1 MRMTSPLQAP
11 PAASGVVVSV
21 DGRSPCSA
29 IVFTR
34 PFAKNPIAR
43 PSDDQ
48 KGLDASSLSGIDR
61 ADRESSG
68 RTHRDGGRPAAD
80 ATNAIC
86 RPSGESAKCGAPEE
100 ANGVSARP
108 GGATIVSVI
117 GGVLEERTE
126 VCENITV
133 TAAAAAETTA
143 AAVAQMAVRQRIR
156 ASRGG
161 PLPVDV

>member
-48 KGLDASSLSGIDR
+48 KGLDASELSGISR

-68 RTHRDGGRPAAD
+68 RTHKDGGRPAAD

-86 RPSGESAKCGAPEE
+86 RPSGDSAKCGVRAEP
-100 ANGVSARP
+100 NGVSARP
-108 GGATIVSVI
+108 GGATIVSFI
-117 GGVLEERTE
+117 GELPEGG
-126 VCENITV
+126 
-133 TAAAAAETTA
+133 AD
-143 AAVAQMAVRQRIR
+143 VRESI
-156 ASRGG
+156 
-161 PLPVDV
+161 